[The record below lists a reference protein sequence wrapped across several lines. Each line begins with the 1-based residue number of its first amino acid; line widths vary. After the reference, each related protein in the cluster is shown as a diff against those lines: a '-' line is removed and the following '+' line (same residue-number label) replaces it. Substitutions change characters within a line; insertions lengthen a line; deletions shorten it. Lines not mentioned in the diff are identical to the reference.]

1 VKAILRPAVRYMVGS
16 AFFFSVMALCVKVA
30 GKRLPS
36 QEIVALRG
44 LLTFAMSWALIRRA
58 GLSPWGTRRR
68 LLFLRGLFG
77 FLALSCFYWAVCH
90 LPMAEATVI
99 QHTNPVFTAL
109 LAAAVLGERIQL
121 PVIASALLSL
131 AGIALVARPASLFG
145 GVAAALDPVG
155 VAIAL
160 AGAIFSA
167 LAYVAVRELSK
178 SEAPE
183 VIVFYFPLVTVPLS
197 LPGFAGGLWPTAWE
211 WLALCGVAVST
222 QIAQNCLTRGLTLE
236 KAGSAMAIGYLQV
249 VFAIGWGVALFDEVP
264 GGTTVAG
271 ALLVVVGTLLV
282 ATTPPSRE

>member
-1 VKAILRPAVRYMVGS
+1 MLRPAVRYMVGS
-16 AFFFSVMALCVKVA
+16 AFFFSVMGMLVKLA
-30 GKRLPS
+30 GQRLPS

-44 LLTFAMSWALIRRA
+44 LLTFAISWAHLRRL

-68 LLFLRGLFG
+68 LLLLRGLCG

-99 QHTNPVFTAL
+99 QHTNPIYTAL
-109 LAAAVLGERIQL
+109 LAALVLGERIQL
-121 PVIASALLSL
+121 PVVASIALSL
-131 AGIALVARPASLFG
+131 GGIVLVARPASLFG
-145 GVAAALDPVG
+145 GAGPALAPMG

-167 LAYVAVRELSK
+167 LAYVTVRELSK

-197 LPGFAGGLWPTAWE
+197 LPPLAAGVVMPTAGE
-211 WLALCGVAVST
+211 WLTLVGVAVST
-222 QIAQNCLTRGLTLE
+222 QIAQNCLTRGLALE

-249 VFAIGWGVALFDEVP
+249 VFAIGWGLAFGEVP
-264 GGTTVAG
+264 GATTLGG
-271 ALLVVVGTLLV
+271 ALLVVIGTLLV
-282 ATTPPSRE
+282 ATTPPAKE